1 MVENCFSVAVFCVC
15 SAILAV
21 LLRQYCNEQSMMISL
36 ATCAGVMVGLMI
48 FVEPLISE
56 VSDIFSQAGISDS
69 YISLIFK
76 AAAIC
81 FITQI
86 TCEICRD
93 SGENAIASVAEMW
106 GRGAV
111 TFMSMPILKALI
123 EKINEIMGQV

>member
-1 MVENCFSVAVFCVC
+1 
-15 SAILAV
+15 
-21 LLRQYCNEQSMMISL
+21 MISL
-36 ATCAGVMVGLMI
+36 AACTVVLGAFIIMI
-48 FVEPLISE
+48 NPVIQQVESL
-56 VSDIFSQAGISDS
+56 FTQAGISSS

-93 SGENAIASVAEMW
+93 SGENAIASAAELW

-111 TFMSMPILKALI
+111 TIMSVPVIEALVEMI
-123 EKINEIMGQV
+123 TDFL

>member
-15 SAILAV
+15 SAIFAV
-21 LLRQYCNEQSMMISL
+21 LLRQHCQEQSLIIAL
-36 ATCAGVMVGLMI
+36 AACVAVIGGFMLFLT
-48 FVEPLISE
+48 PL
-56 VSDIFSQAGISDS
+56 VSDIRDIFSQAGISDS

-76 AAAIC
+76 AVAVC

-93 SGENAIASVAEMW
+93 SGENAIASAAEMW

-111 TFMSMPILKALI
+111 TFMSLPVLKALL
-123 EKINEIMGQV
+123 EKINEII

>member
-1 MVENCFSVAVFCVC
+1 M
-15 SAILAV
+15 AV
-21 LLRQYCNEQSMMISL
+21 LLKQHCQEQAVMTAL
-36 ATCAGVMVGLMI
+36 AACMAVMVGVMV
-48 FVEPLISE
+48 FAEPLISE
-56 VSDIFSQAGISDS
+56 VSEIFSQAGISDS

-76 AAAIC
+76 AAAVC

-111 TFMSMPILKALI
+111 TFISMPILKTLI
-123 EKINEIMGQV
+123 EKINEIMEQL

>member
-1 MVENCFSVAVFCVC
+1 MMTALVAC
-15 SAILAV
+15 I
-21 LLRQYCNEQSMMISL
+21 
-36 ATCAGVMVGLMI
+36 GVMCGFMLFI
-48 FVEPLISE
+48 EPLLTDISD
-56 VSDIFSQAGISDS
+56 VFSQAGISES
-69 YISLIFK
+69 YMSLIFK
-76 AAAIC
+76 ASAIC
-81 FITQI
+81 FVTQI

>member
-15 SAILAV
+15 SAIFAV
-21 LLRQYCNEQSMMISL
+21 LLRQHCHEQS
-36 ATCAGVMVGLMI
+36 LMI
-48 FVEPLISE
+48 ALAACVAVVGGFMVFLAPL
-56 VSDIFSQAGISDS
+56 VSDVQDIFSQAGISDS

-76 AAAIC
+76 AAAVC

-93 SGENAIASVAEMW
+93 SGENAIASAAEMW

-111 TFMSMPILKALI
+111 TFMSLPVLKALL
-123 EKINEIMGQV
+123 ERINEII

>member
-15 SAILAV
+15 AAIMAV
-21 LLRQYCNEQSMMISL
+21 LLKQHCQEQSVMTALAACTAVMI
-36 ATCAGVMVGLMI
+36 GGMV
-48 FVEPLISE
+48 FAEPLISE
-56 VSDIFSQAGISDS
+56 ISDVFSQAGISDS

-76 AAAIC
+76 AAAVC

-111 TFMSMPILKALI
+111 TFISMPILKTLI
-123 EKINEIMGQV
+123 EKINEIMEQL

>member
-21 LLRQYCNEQSMMISL
+21 LLRQHCHEQSMMIAL
-36 ATCAGVMVGLMI
+36 ATCAGVLAGLML
-48 FVEPLISE
+48 FVEPLVAE
-56 VSDIFSQAGISDS
+56 VSEIFSQAGISDS